1 MFVILQITPLSTL
14 DRVNLQ
20 YVLRKLE
27 KETNDIL
34 HDITNIDSVSR
45 TTINSILIKKTWKIV
60 RILLSF
66 DFLFY
71 FSANDF

>member
-27 KETNDIL
+27 KETSDI
-34 HDITNIDSVSR
+34 I
-45 TTINSILIKKTWKIV
+45 
-60 RILLSF
+60 
-66 DFLFY
+66 
-71 FSANDF
+71 A